1 MGFSP
6 WAVKKGLLCGR
17 THSGRSSATG
27 SAAAAALRRLLSP
40 SASASAS
47 SPSRSSVAVPVP
59 VRERRRSVLPIQ
71 IAPPYPPTRR
81 TPPPTVGPRRLR
93 LPVKIRHRAAVLR
106 CLRLLSEIR
115 STAQPLLCTSA
126 SATKLLFCLRLTE
139 SWWPCVDLNFRI
151 QGSDIL
157 PLSAEYTFF
166 FRPLRFLSAAGRLL
180 GKDRTS
186 MSPETL
192 EASICLKDWIIGFE
206 DDEKGYATEGSR
218 ICDLEDYV
226 E

>member
-27 SAAAAALRRLLSP
+27 SAAAAALRRLFSP
-40 SASASAS
+40 SAS

-71 IAPPYPPTRR
+71 IAPPYPPARR
-81 TPPPTVGPRRLR
+81 TPPPTVGPPRLR

-126 SATKLLFCLRLTE
+126 SATKLCM
-139 SWWPCVDLNFRI
+139 
-151 QGSDIL
+151 
-157 PLSAEYTFF
+157 AE
-166 FRPLRFLSAAGRLL
+166 PLR
-180 GKDRTS
+180 
-186 MSPETL
+186 
-192 EASICLKDWIIGFE
+192 C
-206 DDEKGYATEGSR
+206 
-218 ICDLEDYV
+218 
-226 E
+226 

>member
-71 IAPPYPPTRR
+71 IAPPYPPARR
-81 TPPPTVGPRRLR
+81 TPPPTVGPPRLR

-126 SATKLLFCLRLTE
+126 SATKGDGNIALDKL
-139 SWWPCVDLNFRI
+139 
-151 QGSDIL
+151 
-157 PLSAEYTFF
+157 
-166 FRPLRFLSAAGRLL
+166 
-180 GKDRTS
+180 
-186 MSPETL
+186 
-192 EASICLKDWIIGFE
+192 
-206 DDEKGYATEGSR
+206 
-218 ICDLEDYV
+218 
-226 E
+226 